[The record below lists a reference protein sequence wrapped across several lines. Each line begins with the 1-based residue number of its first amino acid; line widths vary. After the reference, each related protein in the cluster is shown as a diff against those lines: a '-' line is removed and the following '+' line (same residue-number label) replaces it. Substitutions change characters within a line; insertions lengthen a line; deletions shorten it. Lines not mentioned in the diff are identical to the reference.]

1 MIFLPQ
7 LPFPMSPSTHF
18 NFLQKVLQITL
29 ELHSVCSL
37 IIPTHTSK
45 VQKQKTTNKYLISS
59 RFNKAEIPYVLII
72 RNLQLQLII
81 KIVRNCFFNI
91 MQCILTL
98 NTGSAL
104 KNCLVL
110 SLKSVSNN
118 PQVYL
123 SRVKGK
129 LKFLIIYFDYDS

>member
-1 MIFLPQ
+1 MTFLPQ
-7 LPFPMSPSTHF
+7 LPFPMMSPSTHF

-29 ELHSVCSL
+29 ELYLVCSL

-72 RNLQLQLII
+72 RKLQLQLII
-81 KIVRNCFFNI
+81 KIVTHCFFNI
-91 MQCILTL
+91 MQYILTL

-110 SLKSVSNN
+110 S
-118 PQVYL
+118 
-123 SRVKGK
+123 
-129 LKFLIIYFDYDS
+129 